1 MRREKTKY
9 TEVKLDSP
17 IMDGKY
23 KNPLT
28 QTYRYEYALYRAV
41 TELFASVECR
51 SMCIESLRLYF
62 MEMPHSTEKS
72 LEKNREEDP
81 EDKKK
86 KTQEGLL
93 EEMAGMVA
101 SEVAGK
107 IKFPMM
113 HICRAEAHVVTE
125 GDGTHTFIFTDGV
138 YGFSVHLKK
147 QGKWKPVGIE
157 TKKLSAETADVE
169 TKKLSTETAGVETKK
184 LSPETAAIKETRV
197 MKDVQEAG
205 SIKQYASGLPDK
217 EKKAG
222 RPDRADSITRPER
235 TDRAA
240 GVA

>member
-1 MRREKTKY
+1 MRQEKNNY
-9 TEVKLDSP
+9 TEVKLDNTV
-17 IMDGKY
+17 MDGKY

-41 TELFASVECR
+41 SDLFASVECR
-51 SMCIESLRLYF
+51 SMCIKSLKLYF
-62 MEMPHSTEKS
+62 LEMPHSPEKS
-72 LEKNREEDP
+72 SERNPKASSD
-81 EDKKK
+81 DKKK
-86 KTQEGLL
+86 NTQEGLL
-93 EEMAGMVA
+93 QEMAGMAA
-101 SEVAGK
+101 SDVIGK
-107 IKFPMM
+107 ITFPMM

-138 YGFSVHLKK
+138 YGFSVHLKM

-157 TKKLSAETADVE
+157 TKKLSTETANVETKKLSPETAGVE
-169 TKKLSTETAGVETKK
+169 TKKLSTETAG
-184 LSPETAAIKETRV
+184 IKETRV

-217 EKKAG
+217 ENKTG
-222 RPDRADSITRPER
+222 STDRADSITRQDR

>member
-9 TEVKLDSP
+9 TEVKLDNTV
-17 IMDGKY
+17 MDGKY

-93 EEMAGMVA
+93 QEMAGMVA

-125 GDGTHTFIFTDGV
+125 GDGTHTFIFSDGV
-138 YGFSVHLKK
+138 YGFSVRLKM

-157 TKKLSAETADVE
+157 TKNLSPETADVE
-169 TKKLSTETAGVETKK
+169 TKKLSPETAGVQETCVKK
-184 LSPETAAIKETRV
+184 G
-197 MKDVQEAG
+197 VQEAG
-205 SIKQYASGLPDK
+205 SIKQYASGLLDK

-222 RPDRADSITRPER
+222 RPDRAESITRQDRTDRADSITR

>member
-9 TEVKLDSP
+9 TEVKLDNTV
-17 IMDGKY
+17 MDGKY

-41 TELFASVECR
+41 TDLFASVECR

-93 EEMAGMVA
+93 QEMAGMVA
-101 SEVAGK
+101 SDVIGK
-107 IKFPMM
+107 ITFPMM

-125 GDGTHTFIFTDGV
+125 EDGTHTFIFSDGV
-138 YGFSVHLKK
+138 YGFSVRLKM

-157 TKKLSAETADVE
+157 TKN
-169 TKKLSTETAGVETKK
+169 LSTETAGVETKK
-184 LSPETAAIKETRV
+184 LSTETADVQETCIK
-197 MKDVQEAG
+197 KDVQEAG

-217 EKKAG
+217 ENKTG
-222 RPDRADSITRPER
+222 RPDRADSITRQDR